1 MHLTTA
7 ISHAKG
13 AQVPHDVIMPQMGE
27 SIAEGTV
34 TTWLKKVGD
43 TVERDEPLF
52 EIATDKVDA
61 EIPSPVAGVL
71 TEIRVQPGA
80 TVPINSV
87 VAVISQPG
95 EAAAPTPAPSAA
107 ATPTGSVSGTGT
119 AAQGK
124 PEAPPVPA
132 SPSRTGN
139 DAPTLSPQGSGAGG
153 NQKSSPLVRKIAAE
167 HDVNI
172 AGLTGSGMGG
182 RVTKEDILGHLQ
194 GAQGDGAGPQTPAP
208 AMAPAVPKSP
218 ATQTGAPAPTAT
230 SGTQMV
236 NHEAPIPEN
245 YRARVFEGDRV
256 EEMATMRSKIA
267 EHMVLS
273 KRVSPHVGTVW
284 EMDFSHVAQLR
295 SRYKKVWAERYGVNL
310 TFTTFIIKATVDA
323 LKSFEVVNASLDG
336 RKIIYHHS
344 VNLGL
349 AVALDWGLI
358 VPVIHNADEL
368 NTLGLARRAQDL
380 AARAR
385 IKKLKPDEVAG
396 GTFTITNPGSF
407 GPMFNLPIINQP
419 QAAILGVG
427 TVEKRPVVIDDM
439 IGIRTRAY
447 TSLSFDHRLID
458 GAVADQFMARIKQG
472 IEGFEAK
479 ELEA

>member
-1 MHLTTA
+1 MKEEA
-7 ISHAKG
+7 P
-13 AQVPHDVIMPQMGE
+13 VPHDVIMPQMGE

-43 TVERDEPLF
+43 KVDRDEPLF

-87 VAVISQPG
+87 VAVIAEAG
-95 EAAAPTPAPSAA
+95 EAQAPAGPAA
-107 ATPTGSVSGTGT
+107 AQGT
-119 AAQGK
+119 AAQGAPK
-124 PEAPPVPA
+124 APPVPA
-132 SPSRTGN
+132 SPSRTGS
-139 DAPTLSPQGSGAGG
+139 DAQSKPVAAPAAAPAAAGSNSG
-153 NQKSSPLVRKIAAE
+153 QVKSSPLVRKIAQE
-167 HDVNI
+167 HGVDVST
-172 AGLTGSGMGG
+172 LTGSGMGG
-182 RVTKEDILGHLQ
+182 RVTKDDIMGHLAGGQ
-194 GAQGDGAGPQTPAP
+194 ADGARAPVPQSHGAVAAP
-208 AMAPAVPKSP
+208 AAPVTGQAVP
-218 ATQTGAPAPTAT
+218 PAPTAVPGHQVVQGET
-230 SGTQMV
+230 
-236 NHEAPIPEN
+236 PIPEN
-245 YRARVFEGDRV
+245 YRPRVYEGDKV
-256 EEMATMRSKIA
+256 EELATMRQKIA

-273 KRVSPHVGTVW
+273 KRISPHVGTVW
-284 EMDFSHVAQLR
+284 EMDFSHVASLR

-310 TFTTFIIKATVDA
+310 TFTTFIIKATIDA
-323 LKSFEVVNASLDG
+323 LKNFPVVNASLDG
-336 RKIIYHHS
+336 RKVIYHHNI
-344 VNLGL
+344 NLGL

-358 VPVIHNADEL
+358 VPVIHHADEL
-368 NTLGLARRAQDL
+368 NTLGLARRAADL
-380 AARAR
+380 ANRAR

-396 GTFTITNPGSF
+396 GTFTITNPGSY

-472 IEGFEAK
+472 IENFEAS
-479 ELEA
+479 ELEG

>member
-1 MHLTTA
+1 M
-7 ISHAKG
+7 
-13 AQVPHDVIMPQMGE
+13 PHDVIMPQMGE

-71 TEIRVQPGA
+71 TEIRVQPGS

-87 VAVISQPG
+87 VAVIAEAN
-95 EAAAPTPAPSAA
+95 EAAASSPKP
-107 ATPTGSVSGTGT
+107 

-124 PEAPPVPA
+124 PADGQPTAPPVPA
-132 SPSRTGN
+132 SPSRTGA
-139 DAPTLSPQGSGAGG
+139 DAPTKAVPQGAAAPANQAGALGSGSGEV
-153 NQKSSPLVRKIAAE
+153 KSSPLVRKIAQE
-167 HDVNI
+167 HGVDVSR
-172 AGLTGSGMGG
+172 LQGSGMGG
-182 RVTKEDILGHLQ
+182 RVTKDDIMGHLSGSQ
-194 GAQGDGAGPQTPAP
+194 ADGTGAA
-208 AMAPAVPKSP
+208 APAVAAHSAAPTAGS
-218 ATQTGAPAPTAT
+218 ATPPAPTAIAGHQVVQ
-230 SGTQMV
+230 SEMQ
-236 NHEAPIPEN
+236 IPEN
-245 YRARVFEGDRV
+245 YRPRVYEGDKV
-256 EEMATMRSKIA
+256 EELNTMRQKIA

-295 SRYKKVWAERYGVNL
+295 GRYKKIWAERYGVNL

-323 LKSFEVVNASLDG
+323 LKNFPVVNASLDG
-336 RKIIYHHS
+336 RKLIYHHNI
-344 VNLGL
+344 NLGL

-358 VPVIHNADEL
+358 VPVIHHADEL
-368 NTLGLARRAQDL
+368 NTLGLARRAADL

-385 IKKLKPDEVAG
+385 TKKLKPDEVAG
-396 GTFTITNPGSF
+396 GTFTITNPGSY

-439 IGIRTRAY
+439 IAIRTRAY

-472 IEGFEAK
+472 IENFEAS
-479 ELEA
+479 ELEG

>member
-1 MHLTTA
+1 M
-7 ISHAKG
+7 
-13 AQVPHDVIMPQMGE
+13 PHDVIMPQMGE

-43 TVERDEPLF
+43 KVERDEPLF

-61 EIPSPVAGVL
+61 EIPSPVAGIL
-71 TEIRVQPGA
+71 TEIRVQPGS

-87 VAVISQPG
+87 VAVIADAN
-95 EAAAPTPAPSAA
+95 EAAQPAKPAA
-107 ATPTGSVSGTGT
+107 GAQGS

-132 SPSRTGN
+132 SPSRTGA
-139 DAPTLSPQGSGAGG
+139 DAPSRPVDGPRHGQAAASSGSGET
-153 NQKSSPLVRKIAAE
+153 KSSPLVRKIAQE
-167 HDVNI
+167 HGVDVST
-172 AGLTGSGMGG
+172 LQGSGMGG
-182 RVTKEDILGHLQ
+182 RVTKDDIMGHLKGSQ
-194 GAQGDGAGPQTPAP
+194 ADGTQAAAP
-208 AMAPAVPKSP
+208 AAAQPAHAGHTS
-218 ATQTGAPAPTAT
+218 APAPTAVPGHQVVQ
-230 SGTQMV
+230 SETQ
-236 NHEAPIPEN
+236 IPEN
-245 YRARVFEGDRV
+245 YRPRVYEGDKV
-256 EEMATMRSKIA
+256 EELATMRQKIA

-273 KRVSPHVGTVW
+273 KRISPHVGTVW

-295 SRYKKVWAERYGVNL
+295 GRFKKIWAERYGVNL

-323 LKSFEVVNASLDG
+323 LKSFPVVNASLDG
-336 RKIIYHHS
+336 RKVIYHHNI
-344 VNLGL
+344 NLGL

-358 VPVIHNADEL
+358 VPVIHHADEL
-368 NTLGLARRAQDL
+368 NTLGLARRAADL
-380 AARAR
+380 ANRAR

-396 GTFTITNPGSF
+396 GTFTITNPGSY

-439 IGIRTRAY
+439 IAIRTRAY

-472 IEGFEAK
+472 IENFDAR
-479 ELEA
+479 ELEG